1 MAEEVLL
8 IGHHTPL
15 GKKIAELLLAEGSS
29 VVRTVLPEEEAPQEE
44 AGPSR
49 ETEEEE
55 ELLTSVLWNRSSP
68 ISTHNVILE
77 TYTQHEKLDRVLFIF
92 DTTKDNRALH
102 EIPLAEIEKYIDR
115 RFKGLTFLLK
125 ELIQHYQRN
134 RGLAEIS
141 LILHTEGA
149 KVLPPLD
156 GMGSGAFRSLGNSL
170 FTFYQNE
177 DITINGFESSSPDS
191 GDYAEFILK
200 TLREK
205 AGKSHGKWFRFQ
217 DKSVWNSL
225 GLQGKR

>member
-1 MAEEVLL
+1 MAEAVLL

-15 GKKIAELLLAEGSS
+15 GKELTELLLGEGSS
-29 VVRTVLPEEEAPQEE
+29 VVRTVMPGEEGEDD
-44 AGPSR
+44 R
-49 ETEEEE
+49 
-55 ELLTSVLWNRSSP
+55 LTSIVWNRSSP
-68 ISTHNVILE
+68 ISTHNVILN
-77 TYTQHEKLDRVLFIF
+77 TYANHEKIDRVLFIF

-102 EIPLAEIEKYIDR
+102 ELSLAEIDKYIDR

-125 ELIQHYQRN
+125 ELIHHYQRN
-134 RGLAEIS
+134 KGLGEIS
-141 LILHTEGA
+141 LILHTEGT

-177 DITINGFESSSPDS
+177 GITINGFESSSADS
-191 GDYAEFILK
+191 GEYADFILK

-205 AGKSHGKWFRFQ
+205 AGRSHGKWFRFQ
-217 DKSVWNSL
+217 DKNVWNTL